1 METII
6 MAITIDPRSAHA
18 PQVQTILTKHGC
30 FIKTRIGLHEA
41 CENSCSEKGLII
53 LHIHSNL
60 DEVKML
66 EKELLDVKDV
76 KVKYMT
82 LEY

>member
-1 METII
+1 METTI

-30 FIKTRIGLHEA
+30 IITTRLGLHEVS
-41 CENSCSEKGLII
+41 ETSCSEAGLII
-53 LHIHSNL
+53 LHIHSSL
-60 DEVKML
+60 DEVKVL
-66 EKELLDVKDV
+66 EKELLEVNDV

-82 LEY
+82 L